1 MRSIIVCL
9 LLSILFLQLAKAQDS
24 AQSLESVKHRYYK
37 VKLFLTGGLTEHGYL
52 MGIHDS
58 AVYVSV
64 EKIHYG
70 GKYLPDP
77 FHDHMFKGDTAR
89 DKKHFDINRYDCQ
102 MLSSIRVINT
112 KAKTWT
118 VVGCAVAGII
128 IGAVIGVSQGPDQG
142 LFALDAAAKGIAL
155 GIVGGGIGTLVGFA
169 IAATEDKKYLV
180 NGNWESLQE
189 LKAEL
194 KY

>member
-1 MRSIIVCL
+1 
-9 LLSILFLQLAKAQDS
+9 
-24 AQSLESVKHRYYK
+24 
-37 VKLFLTGGLTEHGYL
+37 
-52 MGIHDS
+52 
-58 AVYVSV
+58 
-64 EKIHYG
+64 
-70 GKYLPDP
+70 
-77 FHDHMFKGDTAR
+77 MFKATRHGT
-89 DKKHFDINRYDCQ
+89 KNNLTINRYDCR
-102 MLSSIRVINT
+102 MLSSIRVTNT

-155 GIVGGGIGTLVGFA
+155 GIVGGAIGTLVGFA